1 MLLVLML
8 AAADLACGAPAR
20 AAVVECERILRE
32 GKVVSSREV
41 GQGISGAVR
50 MRLRR
55 EDAEVQAVFKSAET
69 HFPGYS
75 FHGEKVATYRDSWK
89 HEIAAYELDRLL
101 GLRLVPPTVERKL
114 DGKRGSLQAW
124 AERPLTRFGQGP
136 PPEDPGRAETYLH
149 AQRFF
154 DYLIFN
160 TDRHARNVLF
170 GPDWRPVAID
180 QSIAFHPFVRPYRP
194 LYRFPRGPVEALERL
209 DPRVIRER
217 LGRYLEK
224 DEVQGLLARRARLL
238 ALVAAARS
246 EGGEEAFFEW

>member
-1 MLLVLML
+1 MLLVIML
-8 AAADLACGAPAR
+8 AAADLACGAPAK
-20 AAVVECERILRE
+20 AEVAQCERILRE

-50 MRLRR
+50 MRLRLA
-55 EDAEVQAVFKSAET
+55 EAEVQAVFKSAEMR
-69 HFPGYS
+69 FEGYS
-75 FHGEKVATYRDSWK
+75 FHREKAKTYRDSWR

-114 DGKRGSLQAW
+114 GGERGSLQAW
-124 AERPLTRFGQGP
+124 AERPLDRFGQGP
-136 PPEDPGRAETYLH
+136 PPADPGRAETYLH
-149 AQRFF
+149 AQRLF

-194 LYRFPRGPVEALERL
+194 LYRFPSGPVEALERL
-209 DPRVIRER
+209 DPRVLQER

-224 DEVQGLLARRARLL
+224 DEIQGLLERRSRVL
-238 ALVAAARS
+238 ALVRAVRS
-246 EGGEEAFFEW
+246 EGREDAFFEW